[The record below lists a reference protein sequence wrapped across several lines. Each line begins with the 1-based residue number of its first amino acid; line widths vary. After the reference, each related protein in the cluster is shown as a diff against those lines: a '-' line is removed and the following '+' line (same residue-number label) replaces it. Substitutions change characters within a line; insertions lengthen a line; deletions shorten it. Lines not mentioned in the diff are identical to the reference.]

1 MYARKVKTVM
11 TDYDHNTRSEQLT
24 TDHCSNDSPLCTF
37 KVPLSPEF
45 NDPEAA
51 ELQKQ
56 QHVTF
61 A

>member
-1 MYARKVKTVM
+1 MA
-11 TDYDHNTRSEQLT
+11 DYDHKTRSEQLT
-24 TDHCSNDSPLCTF
+24 IDHCSNDSPLCTF
-37 KVPLSPEF
+37 EVPLSPEF

-51 ELQKQ
+51 KLQKQ